1 MFDNCNENKEKTR
14 CKFCYIQGPTGP
26 AGPAG
31 AATITVG
38 TTTTT
43 DAGSNAS
50 VTNSGTN
57 ENVILDFSIPKG
69 SIGPTGPTG
78 PQGNI
83 GPIGLTGSTGATGPT
98 GPTGPT
104 ERLFKSSN
112 KIIIDSS
119 LIIPY
124 NEKKIIYFTIFPKKC
139 HFFFCNY
146 FHNKTF

>member
-14 CKFCYIQGPTGP
+14 CKFCYVQGPTGP

-57 ENVILDFSIPKG
+57 ENVILDFSIPRG

-83 GPIGLTGSTGATGPT
+83 GPIGLTGTTGPT
-98 GPTGPT
+98 GPTA
-104 ERLFKSSN
+104 RCNKSS
-112 KIIIDSS
+112 
-119 LIIPY
+119 
-124 NEKKIIYFTIFPKKC
+124 IYFFKW
-139 HFFFCNY
+139 
-146 FHNKTF
+146 